1 MKCVFGVLL
10 LAVCQAQPI
19 PFQYRQ
25 EFAPNADALV
35 SQQERLVFGD
45 VREEGFL
52 SSWKTSNWHLIQG
65 SVETVGSRRAEWQRR
80 ETFVREVLGGAE
92 PFVMIRGYRVPWL
105 TLSMGDLDWRDY
117 TVSTKVTPGKNCSV
131 GVAVRYLTARQ
142 YYLFLLE
149 DSNKATLYLRIQD
162 SESMT
167 ALRVAPLEVR
177 PDKTYSLAVTVAG
190 QRITCA
196 VDGRVVA
203 SVTDP
208 TLTAGKI
215 ALIADNPA
223 RFGPVAVKGVLR
235 RRVLPPLPDCAAPR
249 LVHQVRLPPVEGTRD
264 LMLFDVDTDGQLEIV
279 AAESTKAGYAYRAF
293 KFDGTELW
301 RIAGIRHPT
310 HEEADYPIQ
319 VFDINGDGKNEV
331 VLAQDFRLEVREG
344 STAKLLYS
352 VGTPQSNPYL
362 ESRGYPYPNLLGDA
376 LCPVRINRTEPPGL
390 YLKDRYTNIWMY
402 DHQLKLLWHK
412 ALGTGHF
419 PLPVDVDGDGV
430 EEVMASYT
438 LLRSDGSEAWKLKI
452 GDHADNI
459 AYESLDPGK
468 KPKCF
473 YVVGEMGLLEIDPL
487 SGSLRARRELGH
499 VQSLSIADYV
509 PDNPGLELLVVTSW
523 REDQIHYLL
532 NRDLKILATWQGP
545 EDEIYP
551 VPWGRGGRVLALG
564 ANGVLDPMTGR
575 LIRRLPG
582 AVLEVVDDARWGNA
596 AVIVRD
602 GDFVKVYAPDQR
614 NPPPRMVRP
623 YQRVHS
629 GYLPKVALWPAE
641 EP

>member
-1 MKCVFGVLL
+1 MKSVLGVLL

-19 PFQYRQ
+19 PFRYRQ
-25 EFAPNADALV
+25 EFAPKADALV
-35 SQQERLVFGD
+35 SQKERLVFAD

-65 SVETVGSRRAEWQRR
+65 GVEAVGSRRAEWQRR
-80 ETFVREVLGGAE
+80 ENFVREVLGGVE

-105 TLSMGDLDWRDY
+105 TLSMGDPDWTDY

-149 DSNKATLYLRIQD
+149 DSNRATLYLRVQD

-177 PDKTYSLAVTVAG
+177 PDRTYSLAVTVAG
-190 QRITCA
+190 QRITCT

-223 RFGPVAVKGVLR
+223 RFGPVSVEGVLR

-279 AAESTKAGYAYRAF
+279 AAESTKAGYPYRAF
-293 KFDGTELW
+293 KFDGRELW
-301 RIAGIRHPT
+301 RIAEIRHPT
-310 HEEADYPIQ
+310 TEEGDHPIQ

-331 VLAQDFRLEVREG
+331 VLARDFRLEVREG
-344 STAKLLYS
+344 STARLLYS
-352 VGTPQSNPYL
+352 VSTPQSNPYL
-362 ESRGYPYPNLLGDA
+362 ESRGYPYPKLLGDA
-376 LCPVRINRTEPPGL
+376 LCPVRISRTEPPGL
-390 YLKDRYTNIWMY
+390 YLKDRYTNLWMY
-402 DHQLKLLWHK
+402 DHKLNLLWHK

-419 PLPVDVDGDGV
+419 PLPVDVDRDGV

-438 LLRSDGSEAWKLKI
+438 LLRSDGSEAWKLRI

-499 VQSLSIADYV
+499 VQTLSIADYA
-509 PDNPGLELLVVTSW
+509 PDSPGLELLVVTSW

-545 EDEIYP
+545 ADEIYP
-551 VPWGRGGRVLALG
+551 VPWGRRGRVLALG

-582 AVLEVVDDARWGNA
+582 TVLEVLDDDRWGNA
-596 AVIVRD
+596 AVIVRE
-602 GDFVKVYAPDQR
+602 GDSVKVYAPDQR

-629 GYLPKVALWPAE
+629 LYLPKVALRSAE